1 MSAATPVFQRLPLG
15 PLWPTLD
22 PFLFCAHHDD
32 AYPASDGALALP
44 AAARTGRQLGS
55 DFSRRDGFS
64 MYHGTQVPGFPAH
77 PHRGFETVTLVRT
90 GLIDHSDSLGAAARF
105 GGGDVQWL
113 TAGQGIQH
121 AEMFPLLH
129 SDRAN
134 PLELFQVWLN
144 LPARSKMAQPHFC
157 MFWNERI
164 PLLHQRDD
172 AGRST
177 VVRVVAGALPGAEAP
192 LAPPPESW
200 ASAPEADVAIWTLQL
215 APGAR
220 WTLPRAAGAHTQRML
235 YFFTGEALQIGPER
249 INAHAALHL
258 DATQDW
264 PLHNLGNS
272 PLECLLL
279 QGRPLGEPVV
289 QHGPFVMNTREEIM
303 QAMHD
308 YRRTGFGGW
317 PWATPDPTHGPTPRR
332 FARHPGAT
340 HDELPPQV
348 PPPPPGTETSPRAD

>member
-1 MSAATPVFQRLPLG
+1 MRAGLG
-15 PLWPTLD
+15 T
-22 PFLFCAHHDD
+22 
-32 AYPASDGALALP
+32 S
-44 AAARTGRQLGS
+44 
-55 DFSRRDGFS
+55 
-64 MYHGTQVPGFPAH
+64 
-77 PHRGFETVTLVRT
+77 
-90 GLIDHSDSLGAAARF
+90 
-105 GGGDVQWL
+105 
-113 TAGQGIQH
+113 
-121 AEMFPLLH
+121 
-129 SDRAN
+129 
-134 PLELFQVWLN
+134 
-144 LPARSKMAQPHFC
+144 
-157 MFWNERI
+157 
-164 PLLHQRDD
+164 
-172 AGRST
+172 
-177 VVRVVAGALPGAEAP
+177 
-192 LAPPPESW
+192 
-200 ASAPEADVAIWTLQL
+200 
-215 APGAR
+215 PGAR
-220 WTLPRAAGAHTQRML
+220 RGPPLGAPELHPAQTLA
-235 YFFTGEALQIGPER
+235 GEALQIGPER

-348 PPPPPGTETSPRAD
+348 PPPPPGAQASPRAD